1 MKKSLRKTFNQL
13 KSLDNPQQRGYELEK
28 LIFKLL
34 QAENLSPSPPYRQPG
49 EQIDGLFKFD
59 HRFYLL
65 EMKWTSSPVSVS
77 DLYIFRAKIESKFV
91 GTASV
96 FISMNGYTTDT
107 SEVLRY
113 GRELNVILFNGKDL
127 ELAVANNYSFA
138 TVLETKIRHASQR
151 GEVYYPYEV
160 HLKTQAREVI

>member
-13 KSLDNPQQRGYELEK
+13 KLLDNPQQRGYELEK

-49 EQIDGLFKFD
+49 EQIDGLFEFD

-65 EMKWTSSPVSVS
+65 ETKWTNPVSVS
-77 DLYIFRAKIESKFV
+77 DIYIFRAKVENKFM
-91 GTASV
+91 GTAGV
-96 FISMNGYTTDT
+96 FISVNGYTTDT

-113 GRELNVILFNGKDL
+113 GRELNVILFDGEDL
-127 ELAVANNYSFA
+127 EFALASHCSFSTIL
-138 TVLETKIRHASQR
+138 TVKLRWAAQYGK
-151 GEVYYPYEV
+151 VYYPYQQ
-160 HLKTQAREVI
+160 HLSWNEE